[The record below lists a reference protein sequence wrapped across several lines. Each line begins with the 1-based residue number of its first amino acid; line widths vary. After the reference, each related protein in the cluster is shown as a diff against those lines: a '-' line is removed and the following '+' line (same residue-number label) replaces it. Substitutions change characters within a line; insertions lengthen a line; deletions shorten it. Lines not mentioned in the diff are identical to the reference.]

1 MRLAVWAVHPE
12 YLLMHL
18 VRLGDRGGGGG
29 GGQKCCVIFIYNF
42 LLSFFNSSI

>member
-29 GGQKCCVIFIYNF
+29 GSKNVVLFLFIIFCYRF
-42 LLSFFNSSI
+42 Q